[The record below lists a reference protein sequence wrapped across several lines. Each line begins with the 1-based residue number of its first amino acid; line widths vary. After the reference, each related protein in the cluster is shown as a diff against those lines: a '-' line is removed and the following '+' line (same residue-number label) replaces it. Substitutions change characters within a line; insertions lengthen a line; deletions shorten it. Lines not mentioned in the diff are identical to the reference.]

1 MQVVEDMQAS
11 ILRLARVSSVQNHV
25 DEMPK
30 QSARSTISAV
40 DIAMPLSDI
49 LDFDAE
55 RVRLNKEIT
64 VTSSEIDKI
73 AKLGNE
79 NFVAKAPESVVE
91 ENKEG

>member
-1 MQVVEDMQAS
+1 MSEAQLQVVEDMQAS

-55 RVRLNKEIT
+55 RVRLNK
-64 VTSSEIDKI
+64 
-73 AKLGNE
+73 KLQQP
-79 NFVAKAPESVVE
+79 AQRLIRLPKS
-91 ENKEG
+91 